1 MTHLPIPPAGERKQ
15 VTAVFVDLENFSA
28 ISGSA
33 DAEDLQSWLEDYYRQ
48 TREIFAAG
56 GGEITEYLGDGVVA
70 IFGLARSDELSADRA
85 VEAAL
90 RCVRTLNLTYQGKIP
105 VRLRAGVATGEVAV
119 RAGDRRDGLPRV
131 TGAVTTLAERIQTAA
146 DPGTVVI
153 AEDTRTLLRG
163 RFEARALDPR
173 PLKGFADPV
182 PLYEVIGRLP
192 AAVFDLPEG
201 FVGRAREM
209 ATVFAADGP
218 MLVVGEAG
226 IGKTAFVSHLASQF
240 AAKTVFQG
248 DAISAGSS
256 YQPFRDWLLDSIGQ
270 PSPGFAALSAAFPTL
285 DPVAQQALGMILG
298 LAEGQVLLTN
308 LSSLAL
314 KAQIE
319 AALWQAIIAR
329 QDRGLLLFED
339 LHWFDIA
346 SFGVLTHI
354 FASPEARSYRLILT
368 SREDAKLGRHLAAA
382 SPRTLAL
389 GRLPEADAVVL
400 LDRLSPD
407 MLDDATRRRIL
418 DRAGGVPLFLQHLV
432 RRGAGSDAT
441 IPATLM
447 DLLGERIDAT
457 AEAKPLLQRASALGR
472 TFSLDMLRALDPD
485 GADPLPL
492 LRAAARAG
500 VVTARP
506 PRQWEF
512 CHALLAQA
520 AYHSMLRRTREALH
534 ARIAD
539 LLITRFPQVLQRD
552 PALLADHQHKARQML
567 PATQSYLKASQWSL
581 VQGAFADAEAH
592 ARAALAICPELD
604 PALNPGQRSDMEI
617 ASHTA
622 IGSILMQVQGFTAEP
637 VRRAFD
643 AVLDLA
649 SAQPVR
655 SGQTAPALFGS
666 FSHAII
672 AGDDAKASRFCRLLE
687 DMAATVPDDAEG
699 LEVRLAALAVRN
711 CASFYEGSFAT
722 QFTSIAAI
730 RPLYRLDRHAG
741 MIARYG
747 MDIFA
752 AAQMFETPARAICGQ
767 TDLVAGLVA
776 ETDAHQAALSLPV
789 MQPYALIWGA
799 VPLFYAGQ
807 PQAALA
813 RLRRGLAVAE
823 AQGAAFWQITGRM
836 WEFVMDPALAADP
849 AGIDSFAQG
858 VDLQRAI
865 GANVGVPYFAAV
877 HSERLAAAGRHDEA
891 WIVSSRAVTEARESG
906 LLCWFAEVLRL
917 HARNCRATRRT
928 GEAEAALAQAVE
940 VAVRQG
946 AMLWTLRA
954 LLDRIA
960 EGGSPDGLA
969 AAAAAFPASAD
980 LPELHQSRAIL
991 ARATPAPQLSTSPFL
1006 APTFLAMS

>member
-1 MTHLPIPPAGERKQ
+1 MTQPQTTSLGERKQ

-28 ISGSA
+28 ISGAA

-70 IFGLARSDELSADRA
+70 IFGLTRSDELSADRA

-90 RCVRTLNLTYQGKIP
+90 RCVRTLNLTFQGKTP

-119 RAGDRRDGLPRV
+119 RARDRRDGLPRV
-131 TGAVTTLAERIQTAA
+131 TGSVTTLAERIQSAA

-153 AEDTRTLLRG
+153 AEDTRILLRG
-163 RFEARALDPR
+163 RFEARALDLR

-182 PLYEVIGRLP
+182 ALFEVTGRLP
-192 AAVFDLPEG
+192 AAAFDQPEG

-209 ATVFAADGP
+209 ATVIAADGP
-218 MLVVGEAG
+218 VLIVGEAG

-240 AAKTVFQG
+240 AAKSVFQG
-248 DAISAGSS
+248 DAISSGSS
-256 YQPFRDWLLDSIGQ
+256 YQPFRDWLLDGIGQ
-270 PSPGFAALSAAFPTL
+270 PAPGFAAIVAGFPTL
-285 DPVAQQALGMILG
+285 DLQAQQALALILG
-298 LAEGQVLLTN
+298 LPEGQVLLIT

-319 AALWQAIIAR
+319 AALWKAIMAR

-354 FASPEARSYRLILT
+354 FASPQAGAYRLILT
-368 SREDAKLGRHLAAA
+368 SREDAKLGRHLA
-382 SPRTLAL
+382 SPAPRSLPL
-389 GRLPEADAVVL
+389 GRLPDADAVVL
-400 LDRLSPD
+400 LDRLSPEG
-407 MLDDATRRRIL
+407 LDAATRRRIL

-432 RRGAGSDAT
+432 RRGAGADAA

-457 AEAKPLLQRASALGR
+457 GEAKPLLQRASALGR

-485 GADPLPL
+485 GADPLPQ

-500 VVTARP
+500 VVTAHP
-506 PRQWEF
+506 PRNWEF

-539 LLITRFPQVLQRD
+539 LLITRFPQVLVRD

-567 PATQSYLKASQWSL
+567 PATHSYLRASQWSL
-581 VQGAFADAEAH
+581 MQGAFADAEAH
-592 ARAALAICPELD
+592 ARAALALCPELD
-604 PALNPGQRSDMEI
+604 PVVDADHRSDMEI
-617 ASHTA
+617 SCHTA

-643 AVLDLA
+643 AVLELA
-649 SAQPVR
+649 SAQPIR

-687 DMAATVPDDAEG
+687 DLAATVPDDEEG
-699 LEVRLAALAVRN
+699 LEIRLAALAARN
-711 CASFYEGSFAT
+711 CASFYQGSFAT
-722 QFTSIAAI
+722 QFTKIEAI

-752 AAQMFETPARAICGQ
+752 AAQMFEGPARAICGQ
-767 TDLVAGLVA
+767 TDRVARLVA
-776 ETDAHQAALSLPV
+776 ETDAHQRALSLPV

-799 VPLFYAGQ
+799 VPVFYAGDA
-807 PQAALA
+807 QAALV

-823 AQGAAFWQITGRM
+823 TQGAAFWQITGRT
-836 WEFVMDPALAADP
+836 WEYVMDPALTLDG
-849 AGIDSFAQG
+849 AGLSGFGQL
-858 VDLQRAI
+858 VDLQRTI
-865 GANVGVPYFAAV
+865 GANVGVPYFAAI
-877 HSERLAAAGRHDEA
+877 HSERLAAAGRQDEA
-891 WIVSSRAVTEARESG
+891 WVVSSRAVAEARESG

-917 HARNCRATRRT
+917 HARNCRATRRA
-928 GEAEAALAQAVE
+928 GEAEAALAQAID
-940 VAVRQG
+940 VATRQG
-946 AMLWTLRA
+946 AMLWALRA
-954 LLDRIA
+954 VLDRIA
-960 EGGSPDGLA
+960 EGGSAQGLA
-969 AAAAAFPASAD
+969 ELLPAFPASAD
-980 LPELHQSRAIL
+980 LPELRQ
-991 ARATPAPQLSTSPFL
+991 ARLLL
-1006 APTFLAMS
+1006 APSGPPPSPLVVT